1 MEVLG
6 SEFGDSKVNIEN
18 TTNFPPFSEAV
29 ENLKRLCF
37 EQRTGTFYM
46 RTDQGHAATITISKG
61 KIIEVFHLM
70 QGSMKAVQLLREVK
84 KAFFFFK
91 SDLTKRDDPKVFFER
106 LPSNE
111 VIFNELEKGLV
122 GLQNDA
128 TVVELRPKKILVVED
143 SGMARKMVVDTL
155 VKENYSVFEA
165 VDGEEAVAMVE
176 EVKPD
181 LVLLDLILP
190 KLDGYEVLEIIRG
203 NEKYKRIPVIALT
216 SRDALFDKL
225 KGKMRGTDEYL
236 TKPVKPDELID
247 KVVKHLAREHVGL

>member
-1 MEVLG
+1 MT
-6 SEFGDSKVNIEN
+6 IEQGK
-18 TTNFPPFSEAV
+18 TFPLFSEAV
-29 ENLKRLCF
+29 EALKRLCF
-37 EQRTGTFYM
+37 EKRSGTLYM
-46 RTDQGHAATITISKG
+46 RTDDGHAATITVSKG

-84 KAFFFFK
+84 RAFFFFK
-91 SDLTKRDDPKVFFER
+91 NDVTKRDNPKVFNDM

-111 VIFNELEKGLV
+111 VIFNELSKPASSAGE
-122 GLQNDA
+122 NII
-128 TVVELRPKKILVVED
+128 TSPKKILVVED
-143 SGMARKMVVDTL
+143 SGMARKIVVNTL

-176 EVKPD
+176 KVMPD

-236 TKPVKPDELID
+236 TKPVKPDELIN
-247 KVVKHLAREHVGL
+247 KVVKHLAREHIGL